1 MANLKDTNEIQGL
14 MSAVKD
20 IMMKNQNLYQQ
31 DLEKQFN
38 FPGAVA
44 PVEEPVDE
52 ISGSDS
58 EEQVEVSS
66 EETIEASSDEHI
78 SSESDAEVGS
88 GPDADETGSKISQG

>member
-1 MANLKDTNEIQGL
+1 MADLKDTNEIQGL

-66 EETIEASSDEHI
+66 EEPVEASSDEHI
-78 SSESDAEVGS
+78 SSESDAEVTDGEV
-88 GPDADETGSKISQG
+88 ADETGSEISQG

>member
-1 MANLKDTNEIQGL
+1 MADLKDTNEIQGL

-66 EETIEASSDEHI
+66 EEPIEASSDVDVGET
-78 SSESDAEVGS
+78 SGAEVGE
-88 GPDADETGSKISQG
+88 GPAADETGSEISQG

>member
-1 MANLKDTNEIQGL
+1 MADLKDTGEIKGL

-20 IMMKNQNLYQQ
+20 IMAGNQNLYQQ
-31 DLEKQFN
+31 DLERQFN
-38 FPGAVA
+38 FPGAPA

-66 EETIEASSDEHI
+66 EEPIEASSDEHI
-78 SSESDAEVGS
+78 SSESDAEDGS
-88 GPDADETGSKISQG
+88 GPDADETGSEISQG

>member
-1 MANLKDTNEIQGL
+1 MADLKDTNEIQGL

-66 EETIEASSDEHI
+66 EEPIEASSNEHI
-78 SSESDAEVGS
+78 SSESDAEVTDGEV
-88 GPDADETGSKISQG
+88 ADETGSEISQG

>member
-1 MANLKDTNEIQGL
+1 MADLKDTNEIQGL

-31 DLEKQFN
+31 DLERQFN
-38 FPGAVA
+38 FPGATA

-58 EEQVEVSS
+58 EKQVEVSS
-66 EETIEASSDEHI
+66 EEPIEASSDVDVGET
-78 SSESDAEVGS
+78 SGAEVADGEV
-88 GPDADETGSKISQG
+88 ADETGSEISQG

>member
-1 MANLKDTNEIQGL
+1 MADLKDTSEIQGL

-31 DLEKQFN
+31 DLERQFN
-38 FPGAVA
+38 FPGATA
-44 PVEEPVDE
+44 PVEEPVDD

-66 EETIEASSDEHI
+66 EEPVEASSDEHI
-78 SSESDAEVGS
+78 SSESDAEVTDGEV
-88 GPDADETGSKISQG
+88 ADETGSEISQG

>member
-1 MANLKDTNEIQGL
+1 MADLKDTGEIQGL

-31 DLEKQFN
+31 DLERQFN
-38 FPGAVA
+38 FPGATA

-66 EETIEASSDEHI
+66 EEPIEASSDVDVGET
-78 SSESDAEVGS
+78 SGAEVGE
-88 GPDADETGSKISQG
+88 GPAADETGSEISQG

>member
-1 MANLKDTNEIQGL
+1 MADLKDTGEIKGL

-20 IMMKNQNLYQQ
+20 IMAGNQNLYQQ
-31 DLEKQFN
+31 DLERQFN
-38 FPGAVA
+38 FPGATA

-66 EETIEASSDEHI
+66 EEPIEASSDVDVGET
-78 SSESDAEVGS
+78 SGAEVTDGEV
-88 GPDADETGSKISQG
+88 ADETGSEISQG

>member
-1 MANLKDTNEIQGL
+1 MADLKDTAQIQGL
-14 MSAVKD
+14 MSAVRD
-20 IMMKNQNLYQQ
+20 IMKGNQNLYQQ

-38 FPGAVA
+38 FPGATA

-66 EETIEASSDEHI
+66 EEPIEASSDEQF
-78 SSESDAEVGS
+78 SSESDAEIGQ
-88 GPDADETGSKISQG
+88 GPATDETRSEIDQR

>member
-1 MANLKDTNEIQGL
+1 MADLKDTNEIQGL

-38 FPGAVA
+38 FPGATA

-66 EETIEASSDEHI
+66 EEPIEASSDEHI
-78 SSESDAEVGS
+78 RSESGAEDGEGS
-88 GPDADETGSKISQG
+88 AADETGSEISQG

>member
-1 MANLKDTNEIQGL
+1 MADLKDTNEIQGL

-44 PVEEPVDE
+44 PVEEPVDD

-66 EETIEASSDEHI
+66 EEPVEASSDEHI
-78 SSESDAEVGS
+78 SSESDAEVTDGEV
-88 GPDADETGSKISQG
+88 ADETGSEISQG

>member
-1 MANLKDTNEIQGL
+1 MADLKDTNEIQGL

-38 FPGAVA
+38 FPSATA

-66 EETIEASSDEHI
+66 EEPIEASSDEHI
-78 SSESDAEVGS
+78 SSESGAEDGEGS
-88 GPDADETGSKISQG
+88 AADETGSEISQG